1 MLPAPP
7 LNAEFYKE
15 RLIMLDNFQLH
26 ELSGYT
32 GLERIS
38 YLLEILISSKT
49 YYDYVLDSYEQK
61 DYEKNHFPDI
71 IRIFFNEY
79 RQIEPAALLKVNYGI
94 FMVLG
99 ENTKAAIK
107 VLKDLYYENKLSVS
121 DDEINEMTGTLE
133 ELLSNIR
140 NQENQVYR
148 FKVSNLNESLSR
160 FIEEL
165 QAFLDYILFFKDAKT
180 EILETL
186 SSAYSN
192 YKSDLDSYNE
202 QIMSDGYNKAV
213 DETQDAIEN
222 ENLKQKALSI
232 ISAIFGQKCYIENPE
247 LLEKTSSLVSQS
259 KRIINDTL
267 PLKISVKDK
276 LPVVIR

>member
-1 MLPAPP
+1 
-7 LNAEFYKE
+7 
-15 RLIMLDNFQLH
+15 MLDNFQLH

-32 GLERIS
+32 GLERIN

-71 IRIFFNEY
+71 IRILFNEY

-133 ELLSNIR
+133 ELLSNI
-140 NQENQVYR
+140 
-148 FKVSNLNESLSR
+148 
-160 FIEEL
+160 
-165 QAFLDYILFFKDAKT
+165 
-180 EILETL
+180 
-186 SSAYSN
+186 
-192 YKSDLDSYNE
+192 
-202 QIMSDGYNKAV
+202 
-213 DETQDAIEN
+213 
-222 ENLKQKALSI
+222 ENL
-232 ISAIFGQKCYIENPE
+232 E
-247 LLEKTSSLVSQS
+247 LMEKTSSLVSQS
-259 KRIINDTL
+259 ERIINDTL

-276 LPVVIR
+276 LPVVIG

>member
-1 MLPAPP
+1 
-7 LNAEFYKE
+7 
-15 RLIMLDNFQLH
+15 MLDNFQLH

-32 GLERIS
+32 GLERIN
-38 YLLEILISSKT
+38 YLLEILIRSKT
-49 YYDYVLDSYEQK
+49 NYDYVLNSYEQK

-165 QAFLDYILFFKDAKT
+165 QSFLDYILFFKDVKT
-180 EILETL
+180 EILEAL

-202 QIMSDGYNKAV
+202 QIMSDGYNKV
-213 DETQDAIEN
+213 GDETQDVIEN
-222 ENLKQKALSI
+222 ENLKQKAMRI
-232 ISAIFGQKCYIENPE
+232 ITAIFGQKCYIENPAH
-247 LLEKTSSLVSQS
+247 LEKTLSLVSQS
-259 KRIINDTL
+259 ERIINDTL

-276 LPVVIR
+276 LPVVIG

>member
-1 MLPAPP
+1 MLSAPP
-7 LNAEFYKE
+7 LNAELYKE

-107 VLKDLYYENKLSVS
+107 VLKDLYYENKISVS

-140 NQENQVYR
+140 NQEDQVYR
-148 FKVSNLNESLSR
+148 FKVSNLNESLSK

-202 QIMSDGYNKAV
+202 QSMSDGYNKAV

-232 ISAIFGQKCYIENPE
+232 ISAIFRHKCYIENPE
-247 LLEKTSSLVSQS
+247 LLEKTLSLVSQS

-276 LPVVIR
+276 LPVVIG

>member
-1 MLPAPP
+1 
-7 LNAEFYKE
+7 
-15 RLIMLDNFQLH
+15 MLDNFQLH

-71 IRIFFNEY
+71 IRKLFNEY

-107 VLKDLYYENKLSVS
+107 VLKDLYYENKISVS

-133 ELLSNIR
+133 ELFSNIR

-148 FKVSNLNESLSR
+148 FKVSNLNESLSK

-232 ISAIFGQKCYIENPE
+232 ISAIFRHKCYIENPE
-247 LLEKTSSLVSQS
+247 LLEKTLSLVSQS

-276 LPVVIR
+276 LPVVIG

>member
-1 MLPAPP
+1 
-7 LNAEFYKE
+7 
-15 RLIMLDNFQLH
+15 MLDNFQLH

-32 GLERIS
+32 GLERIN
-38 YLLEILISSKT
+38 YLLEILIRSKT
-49 YYDYVLDSYEQK
+49 YYDYVLNSYEQK

-133 ELLSNIR
+133 ELLYNIR

-165 QAFLDYILFFKDAKT
+165 QSFLDYILFFKDVKT
-180 EILETL
+180 EILEAL

-202 QIMSDGYNKAV
+202 QIMSDGYNKV
-213 DETQDAIEN
+213 GDETQDAIEN

-232 ISAIFGQKCYIENPE
+232 ISAIFRQKCYIENPE
-247 LLEKTSSLVSQS
+247 LLEKTLSLVSQS
-259 KRIINDTL
+259 ERIINDTL

>member
-1 MLPAPP
+1 
-7 LNAEFYKE
+7 
-15 RLIMLDNFQLH
+15 MLDNFQLH

-32 GLERIS
+32 GLERIN

-49 YYDYVLDSYEQK
+49 YYDYVLNSYEQK

-71 IRIFFNEY
+71 IRIFINEY

-94 FMVLG
+94 FTVLG
-99 ENTKAAIK
+99 ENTKAA
-107 VLKDLYYENKLSVS
+107 NKISVS

-165 QAFLDYILFFKDAKT
+165 QSFLDYILFFKDVKT

-202 QIMSDGYNKAV
+202 QIMSDGYNKV
-213 DETQDAIEN
+213 GDETQDAIEN
-222 ENLKQKALSI
+222 ENLKQKAVRI
-232 ISAIFGQKCYIENPE
+232 ITAIFGQKCYIENPA
-247 LLEKTSSLVSQS
+247 LLEKTLSLVSQS
-259 KRIINDTL
+259 QRIINDTL

>member
-1 MLPAPP
+1 
-7 LNAEFYKE
+7 
-15 RLIMLDNFQLH
+15 MLDNFQLH

-32 GLERIS
+32 GLERIN

-49 YYDYVLDSYEQK
+49 YYDYVLNSYEQK

-133 ELLSNIR
+133 ELLSSIR

-165 QAFLDYILFFKDAKT
+165 QSFLDYILFFKDVKT
-180 EILETL
+180 EIFQWIVDWKN
-186 SSAYSN
+186 SKNMSA
-192 YKSDLDSYNE
+192 
-202 QIMSDGYNKAV
+202 MFV
-213 DETQDAIEN
+213 
-222 ENLKQKALSI
+222 I
-232 ISAIFGQKCYIENPE
+232 ISFCAICLCIGNYNVGNRNRPENMYAA
-247 LLEKTSSLVSQS
+247 
-259 KRIINDTL
+259 
-267 PLKISVKDK
+267 
-276 LPVVIR
+276 

>member
-1 MLPAPP
+1 
-7 LNAEFYKE
+7 
-15 RLIMLDNFQLH
+15 MLDNFQLH

-32 GLERIS
+32 GLERIN
-38 YLLEILISSKT
+38 YLLKILISSKT
-49 YYDYVLDSYEQK
+49 YYDYVLNSYEQK

-133 ELLSNIR
+133 ELLYNIR

-165 QAFLDYILFFKDAKT
+165 QSFLDYILFFKDVKT
-180 EILETL
+180 EILEAL

-202 QIMSDGYNKAV
+202 QIMSDGYNKV
-213 DETQDAIEN
+213 GDETQDAIEN
-222 ENLKQKALSI
+222 ENLKQKAVRI
-232 ISAIFGQKCYIENPE
+232 ITAIFRQKCYIENPA
-247 LLEKTSSLVSQS
+247 LLEKTLSLVSQS
-259 KRIINDTL
+259 ERIINDTL

>member
-1 MLPAPP
+1 
-7 LNAEFYKE
+7 
-15 RLIMLDNFQLH
+15 MLDNFQLH

-32 GLERIS
+32 GLERIN
-38 YLLEILISSKT
+38 YLLKILISSKT
-49 YYDYVLDSYEQK
+49 YYDYVLNSYEQK

-71 IRIFFNEY
+71 IRIFFTEY

-107 VLKDLYYENKLSVS
+107 VLKDLYYENKISVS

-165 QAFLDYILFFKDAKT
+165 QSFLDYILFFKDVKT
-180 EILETL
+180 EILEAL

-202 QIMSDGYNKAV
+202 QIMSDGYNKAEN
-213 DETQDAIEN
+213 ETQDAIEN
-222 ENLKQKALSI
+222 ENLKQKAVRI
-232 ISAIFGQKCYIENPE
+232 ITAIFGQKCYIENPA
-247 LLEKTSSLVSQS
+247 LLEKTLSLVSQS
-259 KRIINDTL
+259 QRIINDTL

>member
-133 ELLSNIR
+133 ELLSSIR

>member
-99 ENTKAAIK
+99 KNTKAAIK

-202 QIMSDGYNKAV
+202 QIVSDGHNKAV

-232 ISAIFGQKCYIENPE
+232 ISAIFGHKCYIENPE
-247 LLEKTSSLVSQS
+247 LLEKTLSLVSQS

>member
-1 MLPAPP
+1 
-7 LNAEFYKE
+7 
-15 RLIMLDNFQLH
+15 MLDNFQLH

-133 ELLSNIR
+133 ELLSSIR

-180 EILETL
+180 EILEAL

-232 ISAIFGQKCYIENPE
+232 ISAIFRHKCYIENPE
-247 LLEKTSSLVSQS
+247 ILEKTLSLVSQS

>member
-99 ENTKAAIK
+99 KNTKAAIK

-247 LLEKTSSLVSQS
+247 LLEKTSSLVRQS

>member
-1 MLPAPP
+1 
-7 LNAEFYKE
+7 
-15 RLIMLDNFQLH
+15 MLDNFQLH

-32 GLERIS
+32 GLERIN
-38 YLLEILISSKT
+38 YLLELLISSKT

-99 ENTKAAIK
+99 KNTKAAIK
-107 VLKDLYYENKLSVS
+107 VLKDLYYENKISVS
-121 DDEINEMTGTLE
+121 DDEIKEMTGILE

-165 QAFLDYILFFKDAKT
+165 QAFLDYILFFKDART
-180 EILETL
+180 EILEAL

-202 QIMSDGYNKAV
+202 QIMSDGYNKAG
-213 DETQDAIEN
+213 DETQDTIEN

-232 ISAIFGQKCYIENPE
+232 ISAIFRQKCYIENPE

-276 LPVVIR
+276 LPVVIG

>member
-1 MLPAPP
+1 
-7 LNAEFYKE
+7 
-15 RLIMLDNFQLH
+15 MLDNYQLH

-32 GLERIS
+32 GLERIN
-38 YLLEILISSKT
+38 YLLEILIRSKT
-49 YYDYVLDSYEQK
+49 YYDYVLNSYEQK

-94 FMVLG
+94 FTVLG

-107 VLKDLYYENKLSVS
+107 VLKALYYENKISVS

-165 QAFLDYILFFKDAKT
+165 QSFLDYILFFKDAKT
-180 EILETL
+180 EILEAL

-202 QIMSDGYNKAV
+202 QIMSAGYNKV
-213 DETQDAIEN
+213 EDETQDAIEN

-232 ISAIFGQKCYIENPE
+232 ISAIFRQKCYIENPE
-247 LLEKTSSLVSQS
+247 LLEKTLSLVSQS
-259 KRIINDTL
+259 QRIINDTL

>member
-1 MLPAPP
+1 
-7 LNAEFYKE
+7 
-15 RLIMLDNFQLH
+15 MLDNFQLH

-32 GLERIS
+32 GLERIN
-38 YLLEILISSKT
+38 YLLKILISSKT
-49 YYDYVLDSYEQK
+49 YYDYVLNSYEQK

-165 QAFLDYILFFKDAKT
+165 QSFLDYILFFKDVKT
-180 EILETL
+180 EVLEAL

-202 QIMSDGYNKAV
+202 QIMSDGYNKAG

-232 ISAIFGQKCYIENPE
+232 ISAIFRQKCYIENPE
-247 LLEKTSSLVSQS
+247 LLEKTLSLVSQS
-259 KRIINDTL
+259 ERIINDTL

>member
-1 MLPAPP
+1 
-7 LNAEFYKE
+7 
-15 RLIMLDNFQLH
+15 MLDNFQLH

-32 GLERIS
+32 GLERIN

-49 YYDYVLDSYEQK
+49 NYDYVLNSYEQK

-71 IRIFFNEY
+71 IRIFINEY

-94 FMVLG
+94 FTVLG

-165 QAFLDYILFFKDAKT
+165 QSFLDYILFFKDVKT
-180 EILETL
+180 EILEAL

-192 YKSDLDSYNE
+192 YKSDLNSYNE
-202 QIMSDGYNKAV
+202 QIMSDGYNKV
-213 DETQDAIEN
+213 GDETQDAIEN
-222 ENLKQKALSI
+222 ENLKQKAMRI
-232 ISAIFGQKCYIENPE
+232 ITAIFEQKCYIENPA
-247 LLEKTSSLVSQS
+247 LLEKTLSLVSQS
-259 KRIINDTL
+259 QRIINDTL
-267 PLKISVKDK
+267 PLKMSVKDK

>member
-99 ENTKAAIK
+99 KNTKAAIK

-133 ELLSNIR
+133 ELLSSIR

-247 LLEKTSSLVSQS
+247 LLEKTSSLVRQS